1 MHVLCTYQW
10 TTVYSTLV
18 SILCFFSLCWLYTSV
33 VLIRWSLKY
42 TLGLEKSSRLTSRHE
57 LGLVWLRAAC
67 DPRASDPSQVFE
79 LVGLAS
85 RASRAGSFWLLSY
98 AKLINLYN
106 NDGYWIIL

>member
-67 DPRASDPSQVFE
+67 DPRASRSEPSFRARWSSEPSKPSWLVLALE
-79 LVGLAS
+79 LC
-85 RASRAGSFWLLSY
+85 
-98 AKLINLYN
+98 
-106 NDGYWIIL
+106 